1 MTEIKGHC
9 DPAFESVREL
19 LLERFNSG
27 DELGASLCIN
37 IDGKNVLDLWG
48 GFADEARTRPWEQ
61 DTVTGVWSSSKVI
74 TCLAVNIL
82 ADRGLL
88 DVNEK
93 VSTYWPEF
101 AANGKENVK
110 VSHILSHTSG
120 VPAWAPGITL
130 EEVLDVEGATK
141 KLAELAP
148 MWTPGELSGYHLVS
162 QGHLLG
168 EIVRRVSGKSLTQ
181 FIADEIAGP
190 LDADYHLGLPEK
202 DWPRAAELIPPTSGP
217 MPKVDPT
224 SIVARAF
231 AGTPMGEAFA
241 KAPNTSEF
249 RKQELGAIG
258 GFTNGRGLAR
268 IGAMVSC
275 NGTLDGKK
283 IMSPETISN
292 MLQEQ
297 VAGTDA
303 VLMTDLRFGLG
314 VGLPNPETF
323 PAIPEGNI
331 CYWGGWGGSLILM
344 DLDRRMTIG
353 YVMNKMHPTVV
364 GSEKTTH
371 QYIKA
376 IYSAVDQ
383 AKL

>member
-1 MTEIKGHC
+1 MTELHGHC
-9 DPAFESVREL
+9 DSAFNAVRALFRERLESGAEI
-19 LLERFNSG
+19 
-27 DELGASLCIN
+27 GASLCIN

-48 GFADEARTRPWEQ
+48 GFANEARTRPWER
-61 DTVTGVWSSSKVI
+61 DTVTGVWSSTKVI

-101 AANGKENVK
+101 AVNGKENVK
-110 VSHILSHTSG
+110 VSHILSHTAG

-130 EEVLDVEGATK
+130 EEVLDVEGATR

-148 MWTPGELSGYHLVS
+148 MWTPGEFSGYHLVS

-190 LDADYHLGLPEK
+190 LGADYHLGLPEA
-202 DWPRAAELIPPTSGP
+202 DWPRAADLIPPTESR
-217 MPKVDPT
+217 MPQIDPA
-224 SIVARAF
+224 SIAARAF
-231 AGTPMGEAFA
+231 AGTPMGAAFA
-241 KAPNTSEF
+241 NSPNTPEF

-258 GFTNGRGLAR
+258 GFTNGRALAR

-275 NGTLDGKK
+275 KGTLDGKQ
-283 IMSPETISN
+283 ILSPGAISS

-297 VAGTDA
+297 AAGIDA
-303 VLMTDLRFGLG
+303 VLMTYLRFGLG
-314 VGLPNPETF
+314 VGLPVPQSL
-323 PAIPEGNI
+323 PVIPEGNI
-331 CYWGGWGGSLILM
+331 CFWGGWGGSLILM

-353 YVMNKMHPTVV
+353 YAMNKMYPTVV
-364 GSEKTTH
+364 GSEETTH
-371 QYIKA
+371 RYIKA
-376 IYSAVDQ
+376 IYEAVNQ